1 MMTFSQPNATITIT
15 LMTYQGSRW
24 TFQATRMDGELWG
37 WTIKPDQMQVLNP
50 LLILAFIP
58 IFDQGLY
65 PALEKVGMLKKPLQ
79 RLTVGGILAGVAFV
93 ISGFL
98 ELKLEV
104 PNT

>member
-1 MMTFSQPNATITIT
+1 
-15 LMTYQGSRW
+15 
-24 TFQATRMDGELWG
+24 MDGELWG

-65 PALEKVGMLKKPLQ
+65 PALEKIGMLKKPLQ
-79 RLTVGGILAGVAFV
+79 RLTMGGILAGVAFV

-104 PNT
+104 PQIQNIPNIHFTCLTAYEKVYSI